1 METIVV
7 VRKYKYLK
15 CKENKQTNKQKP
27 VATSVNVKK
36 KIITMLIF
44 PNYTNCVH
52 YWFNTKTLMPK
63 FRITT
68 TVISNS
74 VS

>member
-15 CKENKQTNKQKP
+15 FKENKQTNKQKP

-44 PNYTNCVH
+44 PNIYKLC
-52 YWFNTKTLMPK
+52 TLLVQHK
-63 FRITT
+63 
-68 TVISNS
+68 NS
-74 VS
+74 YAQVSYYYHSYQ